1 MASLY
6 CPLTPMK
13 LSPVHGA
20 VRSTVST
27 AQVARLVG
35 YGTAFAIMA
44 RTVCKPSSLRSPAGG
59 STTNWKCQSARRPP
73 SIVSMTQNR
82 QTKTAAFAGLR
93 AVHSPAATPVLGS
106 KSMIPSRSSRGQK
119 NACLVPSATLN
130 SFTGEIMNI
139 FALAQE
145 GTQHL
150 VLKIGSNQILWDH
163 ILQIICIFLLDLIL
177 NEAFQII
184 NGKVGRGRRE
194 TSLRTSETSG
204 KTKGKMSTPTL
215 DEYGNDLTKLAKE
228 GKLDPVVGRQE
239 QIDKVVQ
246 ILSRKG
252 KNNPCLI
259 GEPGVGKTAV
269 VEGLA
274 QLIAR
279 GDVPETMQG
288 KKVISVDMGRF
299 IAGTKYRGEF
309 EERLKN
315 LIEEIK
321 KCGDTILFLDEVH
334 TLVGAGAVV
343 ESAIDAA
350 NILKPALAR
359 GEIQC
364 IGATTTD
371 EYVKH
376 IEKDPALER
385 RFRRVKVPE
394 PTVDETREILEGLRE
409 LYETHHKV
417 QYTDEAL
424 AAAPELSHKYIS
436 DRRLPDKAIDLIDEA
451 GSRARLRDAQRKLP
465 SEVKD
470 LETERKKIMEE
481 KNDAIRSQNFKMA
494 KELRDRELELN
505 SQTVTLIGKSKEMSN
520 DEINPGMLSTV
531 PVVTKEDIRH
541 IVSLWTGIPVHE
553 LSTVETNK
561 LLKMEEALHRRVIG
575 QDEAVTAISRA
586 IRRARVGLSD
596 PHRPIASFFFAGPTG
611 VGKSELAKAL
621 AAYYYGSEDAMV
633 RVDMSELM
641 ERHAVSK
648 LIGSP
653 PGYVGHDKGGQLTEA
668 VRRRPYTLVLL
679 DEVEKAH
686 HDVMNV
692 MLQVLDD
699 GRLTDGMGRMVD
711 FTNTVI
717 IMTSN
722 IGSHGGG
729 DGSQSDKEMVE
740 EGMKRHFRPEF
751 LNRLDET
758 IVFRRLTKVDVKE
771 IAGVMVRDVV
781 GRVKEM
787 GIEMEVTERFVD
799 LVAEEGFDPSYGAR
813 PLRRAVVR
821 LLEDTVAD
829 KVLDGEIVEGDS
841 VTVDADA
848 AGNVVVRRRDDPVVL
863 LQPQPVEF
871 AV

>member
-1 MASLY
+1 MASL
-6 CPLTPMK
+6 CWAPTPLK
-13 LSPVHGA
+13 LPPVHGA
-20 VRSTVST
+20 VRPTISA
-27 AQVARLVG
+27 AQVARIAG

-44 RTVCKPSSLRSPAGG
+44 RTISKPSSLRSPAGG
-59 STTNWKCQSARRPP
+59 STTNWKCQSTRRPP
-73 SIVSMTQNR
+73 TIVSMTRNH
-82 QTKTAAFAGLR
+82 QTKIPAFAGLR
-93 AVHSPAATPVLGS
+93 AVHSPAPTPLSGS
-106 KSMIPSRSSRGQK
+106 KSKFPSRSSRGQK
-119 NACLVPSATLN
+119 NACLVPRAALN

-145 GTQHL
+145 ETQHL
-150 VLKIGSNQILWDH
+150 VLKIGSNQILWNH
-163 ILQIICIFLLDLIL
+163 ILQIICIFLLDLII

-184 NGKVGRGRRE
+184 DGKVGRGRRE
-194 TSLRTSETSG
+194 TSLKTQSSETSA
-204 KTKGKMSTPTL
+204 KTKDKMSTPTL
-215 DEYGNDLTKLAKE
+215 DEYGTNLTKLANE

-239 QIDKVVQ
+239 QIDQVVQ

-259 GEPGVGKTAV
+259 GEPGVGKTAA

-315 LIEEIK
+315 LLEEIK
-321 KCGDTILFLDEVH
+321 KCGDIILFLDEVH
-334 TLVGAGAVV
+334 TLVGAGAAV
-343 ESAIDAA
+343 EGAIDAA

-359 GEIQC
+359 GELQC

-371 EYVKH
+371 EYIKH

-385 RFRRVKVPE
+385 RFRQVKVPE
-394 PTVDETREILEGLRE
+394 PTVDEARDILEGLRE
-409 LYETHHKV
+409 RYETHHKV
-417 QYTDEAL
+417 QYADEAL
-424 AAAPELSHKYIS
+424 ATAAELSHKYIS
-436 DRRLPDKAIDLIDEA
+436 DRFLPDKAIDLIDEA
-451 GSRARLRDAQRKLP
+451 GSLARLRHAQRKLP
-465 SEVKD
+465 KEVKD
-470 LETERKKIMEE
+470 LETELKKIMEE
-481 KNDAIRSQNFKMA
+481 KNDAIHSQNFKMA
-494 KELRDRELELN
+494 KELRDRELELS
-505 SQTVTLIGKSKEMSN
+505 SQLTTLIGIS
-520 DEINPGMLSTV
+520 STV

-541 IVSLWTGIPVHE
+541 IVSLWTGVPVRE
-553 LSTVETNK
+553 VSTDETNK

-586 IRRARVGLSD
+586 IRRARAGLND
-596 PHRPIASFFFAGPTG
+596 PRRPIASFVFAGPTG

-653 PGYVGHDKGGQLTEA
+653 PGYLGHGEGGQLTEA
-668 VRRRPYTLVLL
+668 VRRRPYSLVLL

-686 HDVMNV
+686 GDVMNV
-692 MLQVLDD
+692 LLQVLDD
-699 GRLTDGMGRMVD
+699 GRLTDGMGRTVD
-711 FTNTVI
+711 FTNTLI

-722 IGSHGGG
+722 IGGGAIVAAANSGG
-729 DGSQSDKEMVE
+729 DGSKEKEVVE
-740 EGMKRHFRPEF
+740 EEMRRHFRPEF

-758 IVFRRLTKVDVKE
+758 IVFRPLTKAEVKE
-771 IAGVMVRDVV
+771 IAGVMVRGVT

-787 GIEMEVTERFVD
+787 GIEMEVTERLVD
-799 LVAEEGFDPSYGAR
+799 MVVEEGFDPSYGAR

-841 VTVDADA
+841 VTFDADA

-863 LQPQPVEF
+863 LQLQPVEF
-871 AV
+871 AI